1 MIQKPEDL
9 PESQTFNF
17 LVDWEK
23 GELAIRQ
30 WQVAARRYV
39 PDFYEEIGDFF
50 DRGSVHPKSGSQMK
64 GTRGEASSASD

>member
-9 PESQTFNF
+9 LESQTFNF

-30 WQVAARRYV
+30 WHVAAHRYV

-50 DRGSVHPKSGSQMK
+50 WGSVRPKSGSQMK
-64 GTRGEASSASD
+64 GTRGEAISASD

>member
-30 WQVAARRYV
+30 WQVAAHRYV

-50 DRGSVHPKSGSQMK
+50 
-64 GTRGEASSASD
+64 